1 VEPTPVVTASPVAQ
15 TICDGGTTDIL
26 LETITVASQGVR
38 FSYDIFAQDA
48 NINLLSVGA
57 GVLEPGESIQ
67 EQFENTSNNFGT
79 VTFEIIPWT
88 IDAGEN
94 LICPGAPIYVTI
106 TVEPTPVV
114 TASPVAQTIC
124 DGGQTDILLTTP
136 TTSTQGVR
144 FTYAISAQDPFINLI
159 SGGSGTLQPGERIQ
173 AVFENPTDN
182 FGTVTFEIIPWT
194 IDASENL
201 ICPGDP
207 IYVTITVEPTPVVTA
222 SPVAQTICDG
232 GTTDILL
239 ETITVA
245 SQGVRFSY
253 DIFAQDA
260 NINLLSV
267 GAGVLEPGESIQE
280 QFENTS
286 NNFGTVT
293 FEIIPWT
300 IDASENLICPG
311 DPIYVTITVEPTPVV
326 TASPVAQT
334 ICDGGTTDILLE
346 TITVASQGVRFSY
359 DIFAQDANINLLSV
373 GAGVLE
379 PGESIQE
386 QFENTSN
393 NFGTVTFEIIPWTI
407 DAGENLIW
415 PRGTNLRYNYRG
427 THSCGYCQPGCSNNL
442 RWRTN

>member
-106 TVEPTPVV
+106 TVEPSPVV

-300 IDASENLICPG
+300 IDAGENLICPG
-311 DPIYVTITVEPTPVV
+311 APIYVTITVEPTPVV

-359 DIFAQDANINLLSV
+359 DIFAQDANITLVS
-373 GAGVLE
+373 GG
-379 PGESIQE
+379 S
-386 QFENTSN
+386 
-393 NFGTVTFEIIPWTI
+393 GT
-407 DAGENLIW
+407 L
-415 PRGTNLRYNYRG
+415 
-427 THSCGYCQPGCSNNL
+427 QPGQRIQAVLIILLTTSVL
-442 RWRTN
+442 LLLKSSHGQLTPVKT

>member
-1 VEPTPVVTASPVAQ
+1 
-15 TICDGGTTDIL
+15 
-26 LETITVASQGVR
+26 
-38 FSYDIFAQDA
+38 
-48 NINLLSVGA
+48 
-57 GVLEPGESIQ
+57 VLEPGESIQ

-300 IDASENLICPG
+300 IDAGENLICPG
-311 DPIYVTITVEPTPVV
+311 APIYVTITVEPTPVV

-346 TITVASQGVRFSY
+346 TITVASQG
-359 DIFAQDANINLLSV
+359 
-373 GAGVLE
+373 
-379 PGESIQE
+379 
-386 QFENTSN
+386 
-393 NFGTVTFEIIPWTI
+393 
-407 DAGENLIW
+407 
-415 PRGTNLRYNYRG
+415 
-427 THSCGYCQPGCSNNL
+427 
-442 RWRTN
+442 